1 MLKSSMP
8 TPLADGVTVSAAR
21 LNLEILAIYETMG
34 CLTTSE
40 EPLLLSDRWES
51 WWFES
56 SRSTY
61 EEHSVEKQF
70 GMSRTMVHLFS
81 RLTRLLSRT
90 KYSSLDFTEAD
101 NQYEAGANSTPKVT
115 TEPLILEARKL
126 NDDVDAWIES
136 LTVASLEHERVQVG
150 NRAYAH
156 AMKVSTWHSLSM
168 EMESVMMQGRG
179 WLISQILLLRNV
191 FDIPRLDPRVQQNA
205 SDVLRHCS
213 TSTAL
218 LGMSIEYVYSLS
230 SPAHVTPPAAFPS
243 PLLTCK

>member
-1 MLKSSMP
+1 MMLMDRRGGPAKMLQSSLP

-40 EPLLLSDRWES
+40 EPMLLSDRWES

-81 RLTRLLSRT
+81 RLTRLLSRVKRST
-90 KYSSLDFTEAD
+90 SIITEA
-101 NQYEAGANSTPKVT
+101 
-115 TEPLILEARKL
+115 EPFASSALTGDPLVLEARKL
-126 NDDVDAWIES
+126 NADVDAWIES
-136 LTVASLEHERVQVG
+136 LQITSLEHERVQVG

-156 AMKVSTWHSLSM
+156 AMKVSNTISLLAGL
-168 EMESVMMQGRG
+168 VRRT
-179 WLISQILLLRNV
+179 IK
-191 FDIPRLDPRVQQNA
+191 
-205 SDVLRHCS
+205 
-213 TSTAL
+213 
-218 LGMSIEYVYSLS
+218 
-230 SPAHVTPPAAFPS
+230 
-243 PLLTCK
+243 LTCFRSCSSAMSSSTPDSTCVCRTRRTRC